1 MRLAVILLLTLL
13 GGCAGLQPDQASDR
27 SGRLSPNERAAL
39 YQQAREGAQ
48 QSHER
53 YIATTRPVLQRQF
66 RQEYPTMT
74 EADIEVLVNDAL
86 ENGLRQVPR
95 RRPDGP
101 LRQPSLD
108 CMSSAWRNSALTN
121 CY

>member
-1 MRLAVILLLTLL
+1 MRFAVILLLTLL
-13 GGCAGLQPDQASDR
+13 GGCAGLTPDQASNR
-27 SGRLSPNERAAL
+27 TGRLSPDERAAL
-39 YQQAREGAQ
+39 YQKAREGAQ

-53 YIATTRPVLQRQF
+53 YIATERPVLQRKF
-66 RQEYPTMT
+66 REEYPTMT
-74 EADIEVLVNDAL
+74 DEDLEVLVNDAL
-86 ENGLRQVPR
+86 ENGLRQEPR

-108 CMSSAWRNSALTN
+108 CMSSAWRNSTLTN